1 MLQPF
6 CLSRNLV
13 SSEEIARE
21 LLLIDLV
28 IMIVFTG
35 CVHSMNAVELIAWV
49 VPATLL
55 TVLTVLAQVLV
66 VYSDLFTGADS

>member
-35 CVHSMNAVELIAWV
+35 CVHSMNAMELIAWV
-49 VPATLL
+49 VLVTLF
-55 TVLTVLAQVLV
+55 TVVTVLAQVFV
-66 VYSDLFTGADS
+66 VYNVFIYGY